1 MDRLG
6 KHLLGMIEDLKEEID
21 VDRVRRLENDSRAA
35 PAHSTRPAV
44 VDSKQQIVRLC
55 GELTGR
61 DEMIL
66 AVALDGIANIL
77 DTAENL
83 DETNELATM
92 VDECGGLNRI
102 HQLQHRKSEQIW
114 RKCASIME
122 RFFPDDDQMEEVI
135 AMTPKEDE
143 VKKKEHKGGKKAPA
157 AAPERNRGPGWG
169 QFAKQ
174 RN

>member
-1 MDRLG
+1 M
-6 KHLLGMIEDLKEEID
+6 
-21 VDRVRRLENDSRAA
+21 N
-35 PAHSTRPAV
+35 
-44 VDSKQQIVRLC
+44 
-55 GELTGR
+55 
-61 DEMIL
+61 
-66 AVALDGIANIL
+66 GIANIL
-77 DTAENL
+77 YSAENL
-83 DETNELATM
+83 DESDEFATM

-135 AMTPKEDE
+135 APMTPKADE

-157 AAPERNRGPGWG
+157 AAPERNRGPGQG